1 MKKVIIVF
9 LVLLIGASSFPSARA
24 DLTYDIMPLS
34 GLSTQS
40 IFISVRDSFITGDYK
55 QVMYVFFDGVLM
67 VDRMPCIDLK
77 NGEYMYLWDKSIVP
91 PKAVSGYGRHLITI
105 WIETEYGLRKTHHGY
120 YTITDGV
127 PSTVESWEQFLEEH
141 PEILIQIRGP
151 KGDPGEPGAAGG
163 AGARGAKGDTGNPGV
178 INYDQLW
185 STVPPDMLLSLK
197 GEQGIRGLQGEAAS
211 PVVIGIGCVVSV
223 IASCV
228 FTWYYAQRKEV
239 G

>member
-127 PSTVESWEQFLEEH
+127 PGTVESWEQFLEKY
-141 PEILIQIRGP
+141 PEIVAQLRGP
-151 KGDPGEPGAAGG
+151 KGDTGEAGG
-163 AGARGAKGDTGNPGV
+163 AGARGAKGETGAVGPTAQVDYNQ
-178 INYDQLW
+178 IWL
-185 STVPPDMLLSLK
+185 SVPPEILDQLK
-197 GEQGIRGLQGEAAS
+197 GEPGDQGESASNILLAA
-211 PVVIGIGCVVSV
+211 VLVINLL
-223 IASCV
+223 AS
-228 FTWYYAQRKEV
+228 FLFAWYFSKPKEAKM
-239 G
+239 